1 MTAIFFNLL
10 TNSIF
15 SLFCG
20 LVVVGFFI
28 WLFRVQTGPWRLFL
42 LSLPFV
48 KIIYDCVRG
57 LPADSVLLAGLDPFS
72 LPPKHQLLQIG
83 AGFSEWGPT
92 FNVIFS
98 VRNTEGK
105 EFASS
110 VGDYL
115 TIWLNREFG
124 SELPLMILT
133 GVAAASLTL
142 LSIRVWNAFKF
153 ERRRR
158 ADRSTAKPLRVEKV
172 WFREV
177 DIYISE
183 AFSGTPFTG
192 GIVKPYIC
200 VPSDSFEKL
209 SNEELEAV
217 LKHELGHIRQF
228 DLPVTMAIQILG
240 DLFWFVPGYRWLSR
254 KIDRLREVVADQ
266 WATFNGA
273 KPEVLA
279 SALVTLKEIP
289 EANDKFILYS
299 AFFREKSLLKVRVE
313 KLLNE
318 GDEKSPRFGWQYK
331 WVRYGFSIWIAS
343 AVMLATIGG
352 NHTTVNLKNPE
363 WFNQLL
369 NVLGFQ

>member
-28 WLFRVQTGPWRLFL
+28 WLFRVPTGPWRLFL

-57 LPADSVLLAGLDPFS
+57 IPANSVLLADLDPFS
-72 LPPKHQLLQIG
+72 LPPKHQLLQVG

-92 FNVIFS
+92 LNVIFS

-115 TIWLNREFG
+115 TIWLNREYG
-124 SELPLMILT
+124 SELPLIILT
-133 GVAAASLTL
+133 GVVAVSLTL
-142 LSIRVWNAFKF
+142 LCIRLWNAIKF
-153 ERRRR
+153 ERKRKS
-158 ADRSTAKPLRVEKV
+158 DRSLEEQFRAEKV
-172 WFREV
+172 GFREV
-177 DIYISE
+177 DIYVSKL
-183 AFSGTPFTG
+183 FSGTQFTG

-200 VPSDSFEKL
+200 IPSDSFEKL
-209 SNEELEAV
+209 NNDELEAV

-228 DLPVTMAIQILG
+228 DLPATMAIQILG

-254 KIDRLREVVADQ
+254 KIDRLREVVTDQ
-266 WATFNGA
+266 WATVNGA
-273 KPEVLA
+273 KPEALA
-279 SALVTLKEIP
+279 SALITLKEIP
-289 EANDKFILYS
+289 ETSEKFILYS
-299 AFFREKSLLKVRVE
+299 AFFREKSLLKMRVE
-313 KLLNE
+313 RLISDSAE
-318 GDEKSPRFGWQYK
+318 RSPRFGWQYK
-331 WVRYGFSIWIAS
+331 WVRFGFSFWIAS
-343 AVMLATIGG
+343 AVMFATIGG
-352 NHTTVNLKNPE
+352 NHTMADIKNPE

-369 NVLGFQ
+369 SVLGFQ